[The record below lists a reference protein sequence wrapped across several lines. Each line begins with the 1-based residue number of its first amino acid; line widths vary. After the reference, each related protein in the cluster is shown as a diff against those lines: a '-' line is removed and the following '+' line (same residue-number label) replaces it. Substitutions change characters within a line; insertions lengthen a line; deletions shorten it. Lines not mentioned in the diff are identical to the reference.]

1 MQISLLIINIP
12 LKHFRCCVNIYVL
25 IYCKGVMPFRRM
37 FMDVK
42 KLNRLP
48 CAITFVRIVGTVC
61 LLFLKPLSAAF
72 YTVYAV
78 SGLSDVLDGYAARKL
93 KASSEFG
100 ARLDSIADL
109 LFYAVML
116 LKLFSLL
123 WEQLPRGIWC
133 GVLAVLLIR
142 IASYVTAAVR
152 FHRFAAVHTY
162 LNKLTGAMVFLLPFF
177 MGFGLT
183 VIYSTAV
190 CAVSGISSLEEL
202 ILHLTEGTYSADHKT
217 LLAKRGK

>member
-1 MQISLLIINIP
+1 
-12 LKHFRCCVNIYVL
+12 
-25 IYCKGVMPFRRM
+25 
-37 FMDVK
+37 
-42 KLNRLP
+42 
-48 CAITFVRIVGTVC
+48 
-61 LLFLKPLSAAF
+61 
-72 YTVYAV
+72 
-78 SGLSDVLDGYAARKL
+78 
-93 KASSEFG
+93 
-100 ARLDSIADL
+100 
-109 LFYAVML
+109 ML
-116 LKLFSLL
+116 LKLFPLL